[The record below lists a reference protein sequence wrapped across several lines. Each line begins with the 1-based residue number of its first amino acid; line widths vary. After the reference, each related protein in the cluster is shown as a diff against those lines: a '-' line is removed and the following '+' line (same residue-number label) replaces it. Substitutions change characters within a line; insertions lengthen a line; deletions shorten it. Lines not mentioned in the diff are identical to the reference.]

1 MIVGLTFAALA
12 LPAPTAA
19 IVTPPKAAVATAPAP
34 AAGRRSIKLSP
45 QGTGVV
51 KQWAAQK
58 DPGLQMLV
66 QQQRDIRS
74 QMETLVNAPKIDVAR
89 LEDLMKKQESLQ
101 SDIRQRTDARMLALV
116 KALPEADRSIFLK
129 GILPQ
134 RAAAAAIAP
143 TAPPPAA
150 APAK

>member
-89 LEDLMKKQESLQ
+89 LEDLMKKLQ

-134 RAAAAAIAP
+134 RAAAAAIAR